1 VYESISGEPLTFKIA
16 ILAIGV
22 TAAASASIIEVTSQA
37 VLSPND
43 SIGWGQLGP
52 AFTAL
57 TSPQSVTSVNSLSAT
72 ISTTGPNGLIRYDE
86 GAGYGEN
93 FASGDQLISQGGND
107 AGPYTITFAS
117 PVFGAGAYIA
127 ADTSFM
133 AGTGFTVDIQAF
145 NGGTSLGTF
154 SEDGNNTSVEGTA
167 IFLGVLDTSQE
178 ITSVVFSW
186 PGGNDVF
193 PIDTLQL
200 QDAAAVPEPGSFVM
214 LAAGLLVAGVSHAA
228 RRRRLATH
236 GHRRRS
242 SN

>member
-1 VYESISGEPLTFKIA
+1 MYESISGKHLTLKIA
-16 ILAIGV
+16 ILTITVA
-22 TAAASASIIEVTSQA
+22 AAASASVIEVTSQA
-37 VLSPND
+37 ALSPND

-57 TSPQSVTSVNSLSAT
+57 TSSQSVTSVNSLSAT

-86 GAGYGEN
+86 GDGFGEN
-93 FASGDQLISQGGND
+93 FTSGDQLISQGGND
-107 AGPYTITFAS
+107 TGPYTITFAS

-133 AGTGFTVDIQAF
+133 SGTAFTVDIQAF
-145 NGGTSLGTF
+145 NGATSLGTF
-154 SEDGNNTSVEGTA
+154 SEDGTDTFVEGTA
-167 IFLGVLDTSQE
+167 IFLGVLDTNQE
-178 ITSVVFSW
+178 ITSIVFSW

-200 QDAAAVPEPGSFVM
+200 QDATAVPEPGSFVM
-214 LAAGLLVAGVSHAA
+214 LAAGLLTAGISLVA
-228 RRRRLATH
+228 RRRRPAIH
-236 GHRRRS
+236 GRTRRS